1 MSCLLATKLLAA
13 ASLECLNDG
22 HVSKKLWPPD
32 IHQHFY
38 SKKSINRLIL
48 SEYYSAPCY
57 FSCNN
62 NLCVH
67 PGTSILFRN
76 DKRIINLLECI
87 QKSRATS
94 DSYPKKKDTLGLFF
108 QDMQLKRP
116 PNNKL
121 LLQFENCPFIKLKRH
136 LNKTSHNIIF
146 TVYIIFGGFFLQSI
160 HVVRVYNVL

>member
-1 MSCLLATKLLAA
+1 MIFLKILNFFEIFLKILKSFWKFWIFSKFLNFFSDELSCLLATSNCWPTPPLNPP
-13 ASLECLNDG
+13 LNDG

-76 DKRIINLLECI
+76 DKRIINLLECF
-87 QKSRATS
+87 QKSRAAS
-94 DSYPKKKDTLGLFF
+94 DSYPKQKDTLGLFSGYATE
-108 QDMQLKRP
+108 KA
-116 PNNKL
+116 
-121 LLQFENCPFIKLKRH
+121 
-136 LNKTSHNIIF
+136 S
-146 TVYIIFGGFFLQSI
+146 
-160 HVVRVYNVL
+160 